1 MIEKEIVL
9 KGSDAELFSR
19 ALAEVK
25 TRIYN
30 ESEHRA
36 SDTEAIEALIYCFRK
51 SEDGP
56 MAYLHNFVANRASVR
71 DGFVKA
77 DDVYPLFLY

>member
-9 KGSDAELFSR
+9 KGSDAELLNR

-25 TRIYN
+25 TRIFN

-36 SDTEAIEALIYCFRK
+36 SDTEAIEALVYCFRK
-51 SEDGP
+51 SENGP
-56 MAYLHNFVANRASVR
+56 MDYLYHYVANRAWVR
-71 DGFVKA
+71 DGFVKE
-77 DDVYPLFLY
+77 DDVYPLSLY

>member
-9 KGSDAELFSR
+9 KGSDAELLSR

-36 SDTEAIEALIYCFRK
+36 SDIEAIEALIYCFRK
-51 SEDGP
+51 SKDGP
-56 MAYLHNFVANRASVR
+56 KEYLHNFVANRSWVK
-71 DGFVKA
+71 DGLVKG